1 MAQSVVINGVTYP
14 DVPSVNIPGTNNS
27 DVTFYETSDATAAA
41 AQVLTGYTFYKN
53 GGIANGGM
61 AANGDVSGTIST
73 KDGTVSIPAGNTTG
87 GTVGINSTEK
97 AKIISGNI
105 KNGVTILGVAGSS
118 SVVDTTIAS
127 NAASASTIMNGYK
140 AYVNGTLLT
149 GNATVP
155 TVSQNATTKVLTIS

>member
-1 MAQSVVINGVTYP
+1 MAKSVIINGVTYP
-14 DVPSVNIPGTNNS
+14 DVPSVNIPGTDSN
-27 DVTFYETSDATAAA
+27 DVTFYETSDATATG
-41 AQVLTGYTFYKN
+41 AQVLTGYTFYKS
-53 GGIANGGM
+53 GGTANGSM
-61 AANGDVSGTIST
+61 ASNGDTSGDIST
-73 KDGTVSIPAGNTTG
+73 KEGTVSIPAGYTTG
-87 GTVGINSTEK
+87 GTVGISSSEK

-118 SVVDTTIAS
+118 SVVDTTITS